1 MISIKNYYPE
11 DSEKWGVGRF
21 YLAWLPYKLMSSYII
36 KELDC
41 INILKSVIHRGKLRK
56 STRSRI
62 NYNTYTETK
71 R

>member
-11 DSEKWGVGRF
+11 DSEKWDDGRF
-21 YLAWLPYKLMSSYII
+21 YLAWLPYKIMSSYII
-36 KELDC
+36 KDLYC
-41 INILKSVIHRGKLRK
+41 IHILKSVIHRGKLRK
-56 STRSRI
+56 SIKSRI